1 MILGVLHQ
9 LLKLKEIKPVSDP
22 LDSIFGQKW
31 PIFGPKTAHFWPK
44 NCVFGRFGDN
54 LRHFYIFLLSKM
66 DDTLLTSS
74 TFEAVRDK
82 NRFGYFRLI
91 FGPKMAHFYPK
102 NGVFADFWMI
112 KGISIPLLISKKNLS
127 SSALQVDLICQVPYI
142 ADIKNCKNALNYP
155 KISQKRSSWFQNGPF
170 FAQK

>member
-1 MILGVLHQ
+1 MILCLHHQ
-9 LLKLKEIKPVSDP
+9 LLKLSEIKTDSDTS
-22 LDSIFGQKW
+22 DSFLGQKW
-31 PIFGPKTAHFWPK
+31 PF
-44 NCVFGRFGDN
+44 
-54 LRHFYIFLLSKM
+54 
-66 DDTLLTSS
+66 
-74 TFEAVRDK
+74 
-82 NRFGYFRLI
+82 
-91 FGPKMAHFYPK
+91 FYPK

>member
-9 LLKLKEIKPVSDP
+9 FLKLKEVKTI
-22 LDSIFGQKW
+22 LDTFDSFLGQKL
-31 PIFGPKTAHFWPK
+31 PIF
-44 NCVFGRFGDN
+44 
-54 LRHFYIFLLSKM
+54 
-66 DDTLLTSS
+66 TL
-74 TFEAVRDK
+74 
-82 NRFGYFRLI
+82 
-91 FGPKMAHFYPK
+91 

-155 KISQKRSSWFQNGPF
+155 KISQKRSSWFQNVPF